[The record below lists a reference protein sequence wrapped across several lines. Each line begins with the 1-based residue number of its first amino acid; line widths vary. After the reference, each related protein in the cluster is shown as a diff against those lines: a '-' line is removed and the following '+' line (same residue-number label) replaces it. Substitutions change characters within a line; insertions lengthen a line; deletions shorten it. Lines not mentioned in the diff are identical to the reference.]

1 MRNNLLRKYFFA
13 ATALIMISVI
23 VLGGAMGW
31 QGYKYSIKEKRQM
44 LENKAVQI
52 AGLTTDLLRNYSAL
66 RENSFKFILS
76 SVTEGGMVHVL
87 ISSTDGQIVMTS
99 DDTTRA
105 YNGSYINES
114 IIKKLAESGYYSG
127 VGSLG
132 GLYKGSNYTVA
143 VPAENSLGQYAGY
156 VFVTAPMSS
165 MRELLYDILRMF
177 ILSAI
182 TVLLLAAMIAYLAVR
197 GMTRPIKGISS
208 AAKSFAQGEF
218 NTRVPVTRSDE
229 IGEMQLAFNN
239 MADSLERSEELR
251 RSFVA
256 NVSHELRSPMTSIGG
271 FVDGILDGTIPEER
285 REHYLRIISGEVKR
299 LSRLVSRMLDITRL
313 QAKDVSAD
321 SAWFDMCELI
331 RRVIVGFEERMKEK
345 ELDMDVALCAY
356 SVNICANEDMIYQ
369 AVYNLTEN
377 AIKFSKPQSKISIA
391 LSVRGGKVYFSI
403 QNRGETIPPDE
414 LCCVFDR
421 FHKTDRSRGNDKTGL
436 GLGLYIVKT
445 IVNQHRG
452 DVGVKSHEG
461 LTEFSFTLPVEC
473 RAKRG
478 AETSNSAE
486 LTKHS

>member
-1 MRNNLLRKYFFA
+1 MKNNLLRKYFFS

-23 VLGGAMGW
+23 ILGGTMGW
-31 QGYKYSIKEKRQM
+31 QGYKYSIKEKRQT

-66 RENSFKFILS
+66 RENSFKFMLS
-76 SVTEGGMVHVL
+76 SVAEGGMVHVL
-87 ISSTDGQIVMTS
+87 ISSTDGQVVMTS
-99 DDTTRA
+99 DDTPRA
-105 YNGSYINES
+105 YNGAYINDS
-114 IIKKLAESGYYSG
+114 IIKKLAENGYYSG

-165 MRELLYDILRMF
+165 MRELLYDILKMF
-177 ILSAI
+177 ILSALA
-182 TVLLLAAMIAYLAVR
+182 VLLLAALISYLAVR
-197 GMTRPIKGISS
+197 SLTRPIKRISS

-218 NTRVPVTRSDE
+218 KVRVPVTSSDE
-229 IGEMQLAFNN
+229 IGEMELAFNN

-285 REHYLRIISGEVKR
+285 QEHYLKIISDEVKR

-313 QAKDVSAD
+313 QAKDVSAE
-321 SAWFDMCELI
+321 STWFDMCELT

-345 ELDMDVALCAY
+345 ALDMEVSFCAY
-356 SVNICANEDMIYQ
+356 SVSVCANEDMIYQ

-377 AIKFSKPQSKISIA
+377 AIKFSEPGSTISVG
-391 LSVRGGKVYFSI
+391 LYVRGGKVYFSI
-403 QNRGETIPPDE
+403 ANRGETIPPDE
-414 LCCVFDR
+414 LSCVFDR

-452 DVGVKSHEG
+452 DVGVKSNDG
-461 LTEFSFTLPVEC
+461 MTEFSFVIPVEC
-473 RAKRG
+473 RTKRV
-478 AETSNSAE
+478 AESESAQC
-486 LTKHS
+486 